1 MHALSAISIGLDDLS
16 GRSNASDEHVNISEF
31 EPLGSLCVII
41 Q

>member
-1 MHALSAISIGLDDLS
+1 MHALSTISIAVDDLS
-16 GRSNASDEHVNISEF
+16 GGRNVSGEHVHTCKF